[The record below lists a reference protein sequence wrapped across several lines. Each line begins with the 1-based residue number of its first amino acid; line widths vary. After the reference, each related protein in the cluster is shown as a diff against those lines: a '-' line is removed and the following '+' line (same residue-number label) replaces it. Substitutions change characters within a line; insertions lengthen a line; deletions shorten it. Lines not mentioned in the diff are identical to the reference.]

1 MTQHPPPT
9 QAPAPQAPAPA
20 RTGKANRPNSVL
32 IRPWPKVIFF
42 YPTSVVALLL
52 WFYSL
57 LKGETGSTTGVSGI
71 GNFFLV
77 VFFVN
82 LLVFSFDFSRIKSIT
97 IVLGLVALV
106 LGLAWANTRWGVWD
120 GMANVMAHID
130 VRMNTQFFGWVAG
143 FFAFI
148 YLLVLINTRFNYYEV
163 NHREILHHHG
173 YLGDITRVPTAGLHH
188 NKEIYDILEFL
199 LLKSGRLI
207 FFPAASRNA
216 IVIDNV
222 INVNQVE
229 ARIKDLLSVVAVR
242 ELDADHVDESD

>member
-1 MTQHPPPT
+1 MTDNPVPSSAPSPAATKAGSPPASKGRPT
-9 QAPAPQAPAPA
+9 
-20 RTGKANRPNSVL
+20 SVL

-42 YPTSVVALLL
+42 YPTAVVALLM

-57 LKGETGSTTGVSGI
+57 LKAEGATTGVSGL
-71 GNFFLV
+71 GDVFLI

-82 LLVFSFDFSRIKSIT
+82 LLVFSFDFSRIKTIT
-97 IVLGLVALV
+97 IVLGVVALA
-106 LGLAWANTRWGVWD
+106 LALAWANTAWGVWSWL
-120 GMANVMAHID
+120 AELWAKID
-130 VRMNTQFFGWVAG
+130 VRMNTQFFGFVAG

-148 YLLVLINTRFNYYEV
+148 FLLVLINTRFSYYEV

-188 NKEIYDILEFL
+188 NKEIYDVLEFL
-199 LLKSGRLI
+199 LLRSGRLI
-207 FFPAASRNA
+207 FYPASSRNA

-229 ARIKDLLSVVAVR
+229 GRIKELLSVIAVR
-242 ELDADHVDESD
+242 ELDENGHDEAD